1 MEKRQQPSQARFF
14 LIAALVIL
22 AFTASACTIPQV
34 TFRGD
39 AKVTAA
45 FEAAVVLP
53 DYDYYYSG
61 PEAQPLA
68 IVGIR
73 HGYRFEQGLWKK
85 VALSEKQLGEWVWM
99 IDSATRSTR
108 VNYYGARI
116 LAPDGTELGIW
127 YSFLDWVTAKV
138 TPDGLIILYTPD
150 INSDERARRFLES
163 RP

>member
-1 MEKRQQPSQARFF
+1 MEKRLQGRLF
-14 LIAALVIL
+14 LTAALLML
-22 AFTASACTIPQV
+22 ACAASACMTPQV
-34 TFRGD
+34 TFRRD
-39 AKVTAA
+39 AGVNAA

-73 HGYRFEQGLWKK
+73 QGQRFEQGLWKK
-85 VALSEKQLGEWVWM
+85 VALSEKQLKDWVWL
-99 IDSATRSTR
+99 IDSATRATR
-108 VNYYGARI
+108 DQYYGAKI

-127 YSFLDWVTAKV
+127 YSFLDWVVAEV
-138 TPDGLIILYTPD
+138 TPDGRVILHTPA
-150 INSDERARRFLES
+150 INSNEPVRRFLEP